1 MRQPT
6 RLDYCQYLLSSPL
19 NDTLTHFADHS
30 EGFSHDMI
38 NRYLAGD
45 RIPPRLVWEHVKDH
59 IALTPEGYVIF
70 DDTVLVRQ
78 ATRAQDRVSASSIER
93 QRPRRHQRHRGGHM
107 CLCPSA
113 TGSVLAD

>member
-38 NRYLAGD
+38 NRYLA
-45 RIPPRLVWEHVKDH
+45 RCAYPPRLVWEHVKDH
-59 IALTPEGYVIF
+59 IALTPKGYVIF
-70 DDTVLVRQ
+70 DDTVL
-78 ATRAQDRVSASSIER
+78 DK
-93 QRPRRHQRHRGGHM
+93 RHARKI
-107 CLCPSA
+107 A
-113 TGSVLAD
+113 